1 MSPKRDL
8 KSDLVNI
15 LTKKYLNIF
24 LISKEI
30 KLSQID
36 NLNNNKLNEI

>member
-15 LTKKYLNIF
+15 LTKKHLNIF

-30 KLSQID
+30 KPSQID

>member
-24 LISKEI
+24 LLSKEI